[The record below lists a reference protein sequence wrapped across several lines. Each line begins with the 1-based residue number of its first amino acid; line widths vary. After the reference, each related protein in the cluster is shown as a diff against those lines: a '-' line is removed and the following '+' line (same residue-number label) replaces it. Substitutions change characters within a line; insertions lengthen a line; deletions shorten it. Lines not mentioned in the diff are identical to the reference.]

1 MLLLNRYRLM
11 KNSCTVSTGRYGLIV
26 FQSANIGV
34 DKYLSPVSG
43 RRTTIVFPSFSGRLA
58 SSMAAHAAAPE
69 EIPTSMPS
77 LRPISFPVLKESSF
91 VTGITSSYI
100 EVFNTSGT
108 NPAPIPVFCV
118 NRQFRLKAPQRRL
131 VRQRRFGYSV
141 FLNFRYSPTPVTVPP
156 VPTPATK

>member
-1 MLLLNRYRLM
+1 MLLNRYRLM

-108 NPAPIPVFCV
+108 NPAPIPCILCEPAIPVEST
-118 NRQFRLKAPQRRL
+118 AEE

-141 FLNFRYSPTPVTVPP
+141 FLISDILRLP
-156 VPTPATK
+156 